1 MAVCEHEFNG
11 ILIAAMLT
19 FEMFSN
25 LIISTL
31 HIGLKFVILGFLYLS
46 TYGHTRGSKMSGAI
60 YRNTTKLQKVRVCRQ
75 VANMAVANL
84 AKKKYGFKM
93 LKIA

>member
-1 MAVCEHEFNG
+1 MGVPMG
-11 ILIAAMLT
+11 SM
-19 FEMFSN
+19 
-25 LIISTL
+25 

-46 TYGHTRGSKMSGAI
+46 TFRLARVVKSFPGI

-84 AKKKYGFKM
+84 AKKKVCLKM